1 MRKTNKLVFALV
13 ALVTG
18 ILLYSFSDEVVIVDD
33 EWTSF
38 LSGALIGVGVGFLIF
53 YLFNVGRKKE

>member
-1 MRKTNKLVFALV
+1 MKKNNKLVFALASLMV
-13 ALVTG
+13 G
-18 ILLYSFSDEVVIVDD
+18 ILLYYLGDEIVIVDD

-53 YLFNVGRKKE
+53 YLFNLGRKKE

>member
-1 MRKTNKLVFALV
+1 MKKTYKLILALTSLIAGV
-13 ALVTG
+13 
-18 ILLYSFSDEVVIVDD
+18 LLYYFSDEIVIVDD

-53 YLFNVGRKKE
+53 YLFDVGRKKE